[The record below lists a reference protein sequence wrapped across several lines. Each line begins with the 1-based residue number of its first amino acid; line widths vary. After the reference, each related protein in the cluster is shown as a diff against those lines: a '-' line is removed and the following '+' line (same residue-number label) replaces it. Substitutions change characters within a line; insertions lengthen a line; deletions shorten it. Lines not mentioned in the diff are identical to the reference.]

1 MNPPE
6 YARMFETEGRYWW
19 FVSRRR
25 LARTLLAGCNP
36 KGRVLDLGCGTG
48 AFLDELPGDA
58 VGLDFS
64 PLALQFCRQRGLDGL
79 VQGDAQRL
87 PFRDGALGAVVSLDT
102 LEHVP
107 DDRAAL
113 AEIARCLAP
122 GGALVLNVPA
132 YRWLWGPHDVALMH
146 CRRYTKREIVRRARE
161 AGLSVERASYS
172 VFLLFPVVVALRG
185 RDKLRRGEAEV
196 RLPRVPD
203 WLNGLLVAL
212 MDAEAAVLRAVGLPW
227 GSSIVLVARKPS
239 GPAA

>member
-1 MNPPE
+1 M
-6 YARMFETEGRYWW
+6 
-19 FVSRRR
+19 
-25 LARTLLAGCNP
+25 
-36 KGRVLDLGCGTG
+36 
-48 AFLDELPGDA
+48 
-58 VGLDFS
+58 
-64 PLALQFCRQRGLDGL
+64 
-79 VQGDAQRL
+79 
-87 PFRDGALGAVVSLDT
+87 SLDT

-203 WLNGLLVAL
+203 RLNGLLVAL